1 MLRPLARRLNTI
13 DLTLDWPEDRW
24 TALIQ
29 PTHGRAENPRYLQL
43 LAALDQGWEIS
54 TPVYRRP
61 RWLDEEESVYH
72 FILKHPRYSGLRLV
86 TVPDDAQVRDFLSN
100 QRLAVH

>member
-1 MLRPLARRLNTI
+1 ME
-13 DLTLDWPEDRW
+13 LTLNRPEDRW

-54 TPVYRRP
+54 APVYHRP
-61 RWLDEEESVYH
+61 RWLDDKETVFH
-72 FILKHPRYSGLRLV
+72 FILKHSHYSSLRLV
-86 TVPDDAQVRDFLSN
+86 TVPDDAQVREFLAG
-100 QRLAVH
+100 QHIAVH